1 MSEEK
6 KPRWVIDPQ
15 PNITIKE
22 MAEIIRGARI
32 YLHGEETVK
41 RFHKSVHR
49 HFKRL
54 GGEEETK
61 NETGTK

>member
-6 KPRWVIDPQ
+6 KPRWVIDPD
-15 PNITIKE
+15 PNITVKE
-22 MAEIIRGARI
+22 MAELIRGARI

-49 HFKRL
+49 HFKRV
-54 GGEEETK
+54 GGAEETK
-61 NETGTK
+61 NETSTQ